1 MTTILV
7 SSSKS
12 FAKTIKKVAGQGV
25 HTVSFD
31 FDRMLIYSNQDW
43 AETRVEITKGNTGAE
58 YEQEN
63 MDWENC
69 YNILRGAPEQ
79 PITIEIGKN
88 HLRVIFEI

>member
-7 SSSKS
+7 SSKA
-12 FAKTIKKVAGQGV
+12 FAKAIKKVVGQGV

-31 FDRMLIYSNQDW
+31 FDRMLIYSNIDYVDI
-43 AETRVEITKGNTGAE
+43 RVEIIKGNTGAE

-79 PITIEIGKN
+79 PITIEIGPKK
-88 HLRVIFEI
+88 LKIVFEL